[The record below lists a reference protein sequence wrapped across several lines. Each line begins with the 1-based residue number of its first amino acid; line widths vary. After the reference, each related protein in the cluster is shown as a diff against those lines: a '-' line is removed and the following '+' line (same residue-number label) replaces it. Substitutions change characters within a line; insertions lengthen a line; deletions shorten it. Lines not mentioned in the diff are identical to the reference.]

1 MPLARPDSHDDHE
14 NEHYWRDGA
23 WSPNRLEAG
32 VEPSKSLDYDLD
44 AIHVMGD
51 VELEQL
57 PEAVNREIVRNSEEI
72 VYEDGEEERILERE
86 GRLIELDGGSGN
98 VPRNAR
104 SQSHEAAGRYRAL
117 VRARENVSDIGHEVE
132 RGKARRT
139 RRIREGT
146 CETLSDEKFVR
157 ESAFAH
163 SREPARERE
172 RERCCPKANFNR
184 SLSAGDPF
192 VTDGRWCSSF
202 RETRREDAIN
212 DVRNIAKA
220 MTEQGPP
227 FKKIGRYYSDLPS
240 NGDPMRPR
248 QRPNDDFPEWENRL
262 GSRAKITEK
271 SSREKHDDVRF
282 EDERIA
288 RRAPSNRPAKIAIQ
302 RRLCANDAV
311 RSPVSP
317 ESGFCE
323 SGLDIKPRKL
333 AHPFV
338 IASEGTIIAVPNG
351 GNNGSSES
359 IPSRENATGDFDSL
373 VVPAQRVVETAISLN
388 DNAL

>member
-14 NEHYWRDGA
+14 NEHYWRGDGA
-23 WSPNRLEAG
+23 WSPNRLETG
-32 VEPSKSLDYDLD
+32 VERSKSLDYDLD

-72 VYEDGEEERILERE
+72 VYEDGEEERVLERG
-86 GRLIELDGGSGN
+86 GRQLIEPDGGSGN

-104 SQSHEAAGRYRAL
+104 PRSHEAAGRYRAL

-146 CETLSDEKFVR
+146 CETRSDEKFVR

-163 SREPARERE
+163 SREPVRERE
-172 RERCCPKANFNR
+172 RERCRPRVNFNR
-184 SLSAGDPF
+184 SLSADDPF

-220 MTEQGPP
+220 MTGQGPP

-240 NGDPMRPR
+240 NGDPMRPG
-248 QRPNDDFPEWENRL
+248 WENRL
-262 GSRAKITEK
+262 GGRAKITEK

-288 RRAPSNRPAKIAIQ
+288 RRAPSNRPAKITIQ

-323 SGLDIKPRKL
+323 SGLDIKPRKP

-338 IASEGTIIAVPNG
+338 IASKGTIVAMPND

-359 IPSRENATGDFDSL
+359 IPSRENATGDFDPL
-373 VVPAQRVVETAISLN
+373 VVPAQRVVETAISL
-388 DNAL
+388 DE